1 MKKRKKKAVID
12 IDNTLW
18 HFCDVLFERLQKIN
32 EAFPPPDAWIDWDF
46 WERYCSKEEFLAAI
60 EDIHLNQ
67 DDDRHLPYPQARYF
81 LATLKEHDFHIT
93 IASHRTTESIEQTRS
108 WLMKHELLFDE
119 IHLSYDKTVL
129 IDGTCDAVVDDAP
142 HILETAAERGVAAA
156 GLLFPWNCNT
166 RSNGYTLCRDLQ
178 ETLEYVLRSDAPT
191 RRQ

>member
-1 MKKRKKKAVID
+1 MIKRKKRAVID

-18 HFCDVLFERLQKIN
+18 HFCDALFERLIKIN

-108 WLMKHELLFDE
+108 WLMKHELFFDE

-129 IDGTCDAVVDDAP
+129 IDGTCHAVVDDAP
-142 HILETAAERGVAAA
+142 HILETAAERGVTAA
-156 GLLFPWNCNT
+156 GLLFPWNSNT
-166 RSNGYTLCRDLQ
+166 RNNGYTLCRDLQ
-178 ETLEYVLRSDAPT
+178 EILKYVLRSDAPT